1 MATGPAPAPWHLVAC
16 PTVAA
21 LSSEGL
27 RRNLGLTGAWCA
39 AGRVMDSRVHRLG
52 RACSPTSTKVTD
64 CRSATIK
71 SRYLRDPS

>member
-1 MATGPAPAPWHLVAC
+1 MATGPAIAPWHLVAC

-39 AGRVMDSRVHRLG
+39 AGRVMDFRVHRLG
-52 RACSPTSTKVTD
+52 CLHLPTP
-64 CRSATIK
+64 R
-71 SRYLRDPS
+71 